1 MVRVIMIG
9 GEWRGVEP
17 VEVRMFPGLKL
28 FRREVLE
35 TKAVGGASTVKV
47 EAVICTT
54 LTARSEPYNRKGIH
68 ATNLKQGGD
77 ARGTVIKG
85 GDVTA
90 RNCVS
95 QR

>member
-1 MVRVIMIG
+1 MNSRVRL
-9 GEWRGVEP
+9 
-17 VEVRMFPGLKL
+17 FPFGNKIIVVVVSVTL
-28 FRREVLE
+28 FQREVLE

-47 EAVICTT
+47 EAVVCTT

-68 ATNLKQGGD
+68 AINLKQRAD
-77 ARGTVIKG
+77 ARWTVITAS
-85 GDVTA
+85 DVTA

>member
-1 MVRVIMIG
+1 MNSRVRLFPFGNKTIVVVV
-9 GEWRGVEP
+9 GVT
-17 VEVRMFPGLKL
+17 L
-28 FRREVLE
+28 FQREVLE

-47 EAVICTT
+47 EAVVCTT

-68 ATNLKQGGD
+68 ATNLKQRAD
-77 ARGTVIKG
+77 ARWNVITAN
-85 GDVTA
+85 DVTA